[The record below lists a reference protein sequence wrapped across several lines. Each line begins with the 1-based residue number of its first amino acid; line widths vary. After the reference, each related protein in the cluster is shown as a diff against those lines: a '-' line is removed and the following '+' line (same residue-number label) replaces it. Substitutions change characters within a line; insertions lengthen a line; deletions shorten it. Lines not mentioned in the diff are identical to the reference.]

1 MPQRGKP
8 SKGRT
13 KAATPQPAVQGAAPY
28 RPKMSRSEVL
38 ARIHEA
44 SGAPRRLGELREWL
58 PTAGHRA
65 TAAAEKDSGRS
76 RGARPG
82 GFGFGPVGPG
92 AGRVATVAPA
102 PSAPPALTTAEREL
116 LIDQAILMLEEVYAH
131 LPLKRALHAID
142 PVQRLRLLRLR
153 HQDLDERGFQS
164 EMIDIFVGLRDLHTN
179 YTLPRAYWSK
189 VAFLPF
195 RVEEYYESRD
205 DRRYLV
211 SWVSPVSTDAKLKAG
226 VEITHWNG
234 SPIDLAVARNAA
246 REAGSNPEARRARG
260 LEALTL
266 RWLGASLP
274 PDEDWVTLTYT
285 DGTATLESRVEWQVL
300 EQEEV
305 VKLLSG
311 TGATGGALA
320 TGLGIDMKSEL
331 LRRVRKA
338 LFDAPALKAEAEM
351 AARRKSRAPAP
362 PAADVSLLPDVFPRI
377 GAVDTPSGRFGYVR
391 IATFSPPG
399 SGADVDPVDAAV
411 AEFQRILEALPPEG
425 LILDVRGNPGGYIA
439 FGERILQMLTPRRVT
454 PESFHFVTTA
464 LTLRMAHAIDWLD
477 PWAAPLAVALA
488 TGAGYSQGFP
498 LTEPD
503 ACNDVGQVYQGP
515 VVLVTDAF
523 CYSTTD
529 IFAAGF
535 QDHEIGTIVGCH
547 GNTGAGGANV
557 WDYAEV
563 LQRLSVA
570 PNPFTAL
577 PGEAGMRVAARRSTR
592 VGRRSGVPLEDLGV
606 APDERYY
613 MTRRDLLEHNV
624 DLIARAAQI
633 LAGKDTQQLRFEN
646 DATSPLARVRL
657 TSANIDRV
665 DILVDDR
672 PVVSQD
678 VTPGPA
684 SITLPRPVPAG
695 GRITAQGFRK
705 GTLVAS
711 ARRRA

>member
-1 MPQRGKP
+1 MPR
-8 SKGRT
+8 RD
-13 KAATPQPAVQGAAPY
+13 QPAQGRPTLEKANDPGRASTVQGAAPY
-28 RPKMSRSEVL
+28 QPKMSRAEVL
-38 ARIHEA
+38 ARIQEA
-44 SGAPRRLGELREWL
+44 SGVPRRLGELRAWL
-58 PTAGHRA
+58 PTAGHRR
-65 TAAAEKDSGRS
+65 AAGPKEGSGRGHPAR
-76 RGARPG
+76 RGDV
-82 GFGFGPVGPG
+82 GFGPVGPG
-92 AGRVATVAPA
+92 RGRVATVTPV
-102 PSAPPALTTAEREL
+102 PSAPPALTTAEREV

-153 HQDLDERGFQS
+153 HQDLDEREFQS

-179 YTLPRAYWSK
+179 YRLPSAYWSRF
-189 VAFLPF
+189 AFLPF
-195 RVEEYYESRD
+195 RVEEYYESED

-211 SWVSPVSTDAKLKAG
+211 SWISPVSTDAKLKAG

-285 DGTATLESRVEWQVL
+285 DGTGTIESRFEWQVL
-300 EQEEV
+300 EREDL
-305 VKLLSG
+305 VKLITG
-311 TGATGGALA
+311 TGGGSGALA
-320 TGLGIDMKSEL
+320 AGLGIDMKTEL

-351 AARRKSRAPAP
+351 AAQRASPAPAAP
-362 PAADVSLLPDVFPRI
+362 PAAVSVLPDVFPRF
-377 GAVDTPSGRFGYVR
+377 GPVDTPSGTFGYVR
-391 IATFSPPG
+391 IATFAPPEF
-399 SGADVDPVDAAV
+399 DVDGAV
-411 AEFQRILEALPPEG
+411 REFQRILQTLPPEG

-439 FGERILQMLTPRRVT
+439 FGERILQMLTPGRIT
-454 PESFHFVTTA
+454 PEPFHFVATA
-464 LTLRMAHAIDWLD
+464 LTLRMARGIDWLG
-477 PWAAPLAVALA
+477 PWAAPLATALA

-503 ACNDVGQVYQGP
+503 ACNEVGQVYQGP
-515 VVLVTDAF
+515 VVLITDAF

-563 LQRLSVA
+563 LQQLEVA
-570 PNPFTAL
+570 PNPFVAL
-577 PGEAGMRVAARRSTR
+577 PGQAGMRVAVRRSTR
-592 VGRRSGVPLEDLGV
+592 VGERSGVPLEDLGV
-606 APDERYY
+606 APDKRYY
-613 MTRRDLLEHNV
+613 MTRADLLQHNV
-624 DLIARAAQI
+624 DLIARAARI
-633 LAGKDTQQLRFEN
+633 LADEDKQQLLLER
-646 DATSPLARVRL
+646 DGTSPLARVRV
-657 TSANIDRV
+657 TVANVDRV
-665 DILVDDR
+665 DVLVDGR

-678 VTPGPA
+678 VTAGA
-684 SITLPRPVPAG
+684 TTIALPRPVPAG
-695 GRITAQGFRK
+695 GRIAAQGFRGGK
-705 GTLVAS
+705 LVAS
-711 ARRRA
+711 ARLVA